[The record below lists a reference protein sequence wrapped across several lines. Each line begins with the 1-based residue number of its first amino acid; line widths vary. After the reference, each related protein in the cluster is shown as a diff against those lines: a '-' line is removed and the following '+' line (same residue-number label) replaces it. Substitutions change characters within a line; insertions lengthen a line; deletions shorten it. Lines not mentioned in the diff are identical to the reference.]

1 MDYTLYVAEKP
12 SAGEVFALY
21 LSRKTGQPAQK
32 MRDHYVIGKDIV
44 VGWLRGHLVENVPP
58 EAYDPTLKDWAGS
71 AHLLPFIPNKFELAV
86 KENVKGLFSTIKT
99 LALKAREIVNCADP
113 DDQGELLSMQFLHF
127 IGITRPVKRLMAVDL
142 SDKGLDRAFANI
154 KSSKEFEGN
163 FYSALAQSHADWLYG
178 INMTRSCTLEVR
190 KKGVN
195 LLLNVGR
202 VKTPLWAMIVKREL
216 AIRNFVPKD
225 FYKPW
230 VQMQAKPGFR
240 ANWIHDPEDQ
250 RLDSEKRLADP
261 AAAEAIVKSAKSAR
275 QGTVIKA
282 ETKPGQE
289 AAPLPWALNT
299 LQTYCARRYH
309 WSPARTL
316 EIAQKLY
323 DKKLVSYPRTPIE
336 HLPEDQHGLAPA
348 ILMSLAT
355 APLPTAFAGALRGA
369 KSDIKSKAFNDKA
382 VGKGSH
388 HAVVPTEL
396 SNPAAL
402 SGLDADEMTMY
413 QEIVKRYILQFWPA
427 AKVSLTEIVLE
438 CGGERYS
445 VKGKRYLDEGWR
457 KAFAL
462 DKADA
467 EDEDESADANEEEVQ
482 LPEVSVGMV
491 LPLVDCGCDKGTTT
505 APKRYTQ
512 GTLLTAMTN
521 VHSEVKDQRI
531 RDRLRE
537 KEGLGTEATRSAII
551 EETVKHPL
559 FSLGGK
565 KKQEIIP
572 SEDAIRFIQI
582 LPDSMTAPDMT
593 ALWQIFFDGIK
604 EGRNTYD
611 DFIRQQTAWLRKMV
625 ASVGT
630 FFESAKFEGKAGGA
644 QRAEVQMTEIPCNA
658 CEAPLKRIK
667 GRYGWFF
674 ACSNDACKKMFK
686 DLDGMPV
693 EREEPVK
700 SEHNC
705 PNCNPNSKEQ
715 GGFLR
720 RLAKRDKS
728 SYFWGCS
735 DFQKGCKTI
744 FDDDQGKPDF
754 EGKVRAAK
762 SMVDGEVVKCTSC
775 GKGHLTRIARKGVN
789 QGYFWGCSDWRSG
802 CKAIFNDDDGRPD
815 LEGRTRQQGGQGR
828 PGHAAQPFGGLAPKA
843 PAQPAAAPFGSRA
856 PQSFAPARSA
866 APAPATKPPT
876 DAPRFGNTR
885 PPARNANAGAP
896 AAKAAGKPA
905 PLSFADRA
913 RRHGGDV
920 AYDPLAD
927 LG

>member
-44 VGWLRGHLVENVPP
+44 VGWLRGHLVENVNP
-58 EAYDPTLKDWAGS
+58 EAYDPALKDWSAS
-71 AHLLPFIPNKFELAV
+71 AHMLPFIPNQFQLAV
-86 KENVKGLFSTIKT
+86 KENVKGLFSTIKQ

-113 DDQGELLSMQFLHF
+113 DDQGELLSVQFLHF
-127 IGITRPVKRLMAVDL
+127 IGIHKPVKRLMAVDL
-142 SDKGLDRAFANI
+142 SDKGLDRAFASI
-154 KSSKEFEGN
+154 KTSKEYEGN

-178 INMTRSCTLEVR
+178 INMTRACTLEVR
-190 KKGVN
+190 KKGAN
-195 LLLNVGR
+195 ILLNVGR
-202 VKTPLWAMIVKREL
+202 VKTPLWAMIVRREL
-216 AIRNFVPKD
+216 AIRNFVPQD

-230 VQMQAKPGFR
+230 VKMQAKPGFR
-240 ANWIHDPEDQ
+240 ANWIHAADDQ
-250 RLDSEKRLADP
+250 RLDSEKRLVDP
-261 AAAEAIVKSAKSAR
+261 AAADAIVKAAKAAR
-275 QGTVIKA
+275 QATVIKA

-289 AAPLPWALNT
+289 APPLPWALNT
-299 LQTYCARRYH
+299 LQTYCSRRYL

-323 DKKLVSYPRTPIE
+323 DKKLVSYPRTPLE
-336 HLPEDQHGLAPA
+336 YLPEDQHSLVPG
-348 ILMSLAT
+348 ILTSLAK
-355 APLPTAFAGALRGA
+355 APLPTAYAGALRGA
-369 KSDIKSKAFNDKA
+369 KPELKSKAFNDIK
-382 VGKGSH
+382 VGKASH
-388 HAVVPTEL
+388 HAIVPTEL

-402 SGLDADEMTMY
+402 AGLDQAEQAMY
-413 QEIVKRYILQFWPA
+413 FEIVKRYILQFWPA

-445 VKGKRYLDEGWR
+445 VKGKRYIDEGWR

-462 DKADA
+462 DTKSEGEEEGAEP
-467 EDEDESADANEEEVQ
+467 EDEDVQ

-491 LPLVDCGCDKGTTT
+491 LPLVDCGADKGTTT

-559 FSLGGK
+559 FTLGGK
-565 KKQEIIP
+565 NKQEIIP
-572 SEDAIRFIQI
+572 TEDAIKFIEI

-611 DFIRQQTAWLRKMV
+611 DFIQQQTAWLRKMV
-625 ASVGT
+625 ANVGK
-630 FFESAKFEGKAGGA
+630 FFETAKFEGKGGGSGA
-644 QRAEVQMTEIPCNA
+644 MEVHLTELPCNA

-674 ACSNDACKKMFK
+674 ACSSDACKKMFK

-693 EREEPVK
+693 EREAPVK

-705 PNCNPNSKEQ
+705 PNCNPNRKEA

-720 RLAKRDKS
+720 RVSKRDKS
-728 SYFWGCS
+728 GYFWGCS

-744 FDDDQGKPDF
+744 FDDDEGKPDV
-754 EGKVRAAK
+754 EGKVKAAR
-762 SMVDGEVVKCTSC
+762 SMPDGEAIKCPSC
-775 GKGHLTRIARKGVN
+775 GNGHLNRIPRKGN
-789 QGYFWGCSDWRSG
+789 GGYFWGCSDWRSG
-802 CKAIFNDDDGRPD
+802 CKAGFNDDNGRPD
-815 LEGRTRQQGGQGR
+815 LEGRTKQQGAPGHGQAR
-828 PGHAAQPFGGLAPKA
+828 PGHSAQPFGAMGSAGA
-843 PAQPAAAPFGSRA
+843 ARPAGVPFGGPGR
-856 PQSFAPARSA
+856 
-866 APAPATKPPT
+866 APAPAPAATKPPS
-876 DAPRFGNTR
+876 DVPRFGNTR
-885 PPARNANAGAP
+885 PPARNASSAAP
-896 AAKAAGKPA
+896 SAKPAGKPEVR
-905 PLSFADRA
+905 SFADRA